1 MILGLKQVIVFIIT
15 SLINLR
21 LPNVML
27 RTRYE
32 KK

>member
-1 MILGLKQVIVFIIT
+1 MILGLKQVIVFVIT
-15 SLINLR
+15 SLMNLR

-27 RTRYE
+27 RTSYE